1 MKIVIE
7 RDMLVSKVKRALEIL
22 IAEDDL
28 VADYLKDAEIK
39 NNVVIK
45 IEKDEG
51 SGWLNERM
59 AQKEYIIS
67 NEYVKEIENT
77 ILIENE
83 EELKEI
89 IFPYE
94 WSKLEWEIEGNILR
108 CEDGIKKVEKQ
119 IKDAEKYGRL
129 PKTVKKYERNK
140 AEFEHDLKVLNKWQE
155 IYQGLNRQY
164 KRKKITYGYIHD
176 NLAIFFVYNKR
187 KYAFAQDCPD
197 GIHKVYE
204 LFEIGGECLCLRGEY
219 YYY

>member
-28 VADYLKDAEIK
+28 VADYLNDAEIK

-51 SGWLNERM
+51 SDWLNERM

-67 NEYVKEIENT
+67 NEYIKEMENT
-77 ILIENE
+77 ILIENA

-108 CEDGIKKVEKQ
+108 CKDGIKKVEKQ

-140 AEFEHDLKVLNKWQE
+140 VEFEHDLKVLNKWQE
-155 IYQGLNRQY
+155 IYQGLSKQY
-164 KRKKITYGYIHD
+164 KRGKITYGYIHD
-176 NLAIFFVYNKR
+176 NFAMFFVYNKR
-187 KYAFAQDCPD
+187 KYVFAQDCPD

-204 LFEIGGECLCLRGEY
+204 LFEIGGECLDLRGEY

>member
-1 MKIVIE
+1 MP
-7 RDMLVSKVKRALEIL
+7 VSKVKRALEIL

-28 VADYLKDAEIK
+28 VADYLNDAEIK

-51 SGWLNERM
+51 SDWLNERM

-67 NEYVKEIENT
+67 NEYVKEIENS

-83 EELKEI
+83 EELREM

-108 CEDGIKKVEKQ
+108 CNDAIKKVEKQ
-119 IKDAEKYGRL
+119 IRDAEKYGRL

-140 AEFEHDLKVLNKWQE
+140 IEFEYNLKLLHKWQE
-155 IYQGLNRQY
+155 IYQGLNKQY
-164 KRKKITYGYIHD
+164 KRGKITYGYIHD
-176 NLAIFFVYNKR
+176 NFAMFFVYNKR

-204 LFEIGGECLCLRGEY
+204 LFEIGGEQLFLDGGY
-219 YYY
+219 Y